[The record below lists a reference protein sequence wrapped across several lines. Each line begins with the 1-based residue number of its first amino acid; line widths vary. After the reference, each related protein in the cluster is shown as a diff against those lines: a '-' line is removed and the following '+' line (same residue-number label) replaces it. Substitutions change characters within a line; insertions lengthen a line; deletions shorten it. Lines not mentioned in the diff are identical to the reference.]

1 MVLTIDLVE
10 GNPDHAAMNSVQY
23 ISIAV
28 TS

>member
-10 GNPDHAAMNSVQY
+10 GNPDYAAMNSVQY
-23 ISIAV
+23 ICITV